1 MRQPGTGRGGVRA
14 RAPALALLVLACA
27 AAHAAPQPPAAP
39 GAAAAEAKPAT
50 AAEPA
55 VPAPRLFVSTHK
67 GSFGGEPVTY
77 VVTAG
82 DTYLG
87 GPAGHPTATLFNF
100 SYVRQGVKDRGSR
113 PVMFVFNGGPG
124 SSSIWVHL
132 AALGPRVVDLAD
144 VVHPPTVGPFHLR
157 DNPLSPLDA
166 VDLVFIDPVGTGFS
180 HLLGAGK
187 PEQYYGVQEDA
198 RATAEF
204 IVDWLT
210 RNDRWG
216 SPKFVL
222 GESYGTVRVCEL
234 VKTLSGG
241 PTAGGSLPGVTF
253 NGAILLGTALDH
265 GGADAAAQSLLPTLA
280 AIAWYHDK
288 VDRAGRTLEGLV
300 REAREFAAT
309 DYGAALYAGDR
320 LTDTQRQAISHRL
333 AGFTGLPEPWL
344 LDHHLRVS
352 AHQLAEELLRD
363 KGMQLGIYDA
373 RYLLPRDGAGSDP
386 VADDTAMGQYV
397 PAFVAAFHEYL
408 RGDLGVTLSDNYEV
422 IAFRDV
428 NSRWNYGAGGPD
440 ANHAADLAAAM
451 RRNPAMRVLVAS
463 GYFDLATPFAAA
475 EHALAHADMPLE
487 RVEFRTYESGH
498 MAYLGVQPA
507 EQFMQDLRAFL
518 SR

>member
-1 MRQPGTGRGGVRA
+1 MSYTV
-14 RAPALALLVLACA
+14 
-27 AAHAAPQPPAAP
+27 
-39 GAAAAEAKPAT
+39 T
-50 AAEPA
+50 AA
-55 VPAPRLFVSTHK
+55 
-67 GSFGGEPVTY
+67 
-77 VVTAG
+77 

-87 GPAGHPTATLFNF
+87 GNTAQPTATLFSF
-100 SYVRQGVKDRGSR
+100 TYAREGVKDLTSR

-132 AALGPRVVDLAD
+132 AALGPRVVDLGD
-144 VVHPPTVGPFHLR
+144 VLRPRTVGPFHLR
-157 DNPLSPLDA
+157 DNPLSPIDA

-180 HLLGAGK
+180 HLMGAGK
-187 PEQYYGVQEDA
+187 AEQYYGVQEDA

-210 RNDRWG
+210 RNGRWG

-241 PTAGGSLPGVTF
+241 PMGGGSLPGVTF

-265 GGADAAAQSLLPTLA
+265 GGADAAAQSLLPSLA
-280 AIAWYHDK
+280 AIAWYHGK
-288 VDRAGRTLEGLV
+288 VDRSGRTLESFV
-300 REAREFAAT
+300 HEARDFAGG

-320 LTDTQRQAISHRL
+320 LTDSQRQAIAQRL
-333 AGFTGLPEPWL
+333 AGFTGLTEPWL
-344 LDHHLRVS
+344 LEHHLRVS
-352 AHQLAEELLRD
+352 AHQFAEELLHD

-373 RYLLPRDGAGSDP
+373 RYVLPRNGAGHDP
-386 VADDTAMGQYV
+386 VADDPAMGQYV
-397 PAFVAAFHEYL
+397 PAFIAAFHEYL
-408 RGDLGVTLSDNYEV
+408 RGDLAVTLSDNYEV

-428 NSRWNYGAGGPD
+428 NGRWNYGPEGPE
-440 ANHAADLAAAM
+440 ASHAADLAAAM
-451 RRNPAMRVLVAS
+451 RRNPAMRLLVAS

-487 RVEFRTYESGH
+487 RVEFRNYESGH

-507 EQFMQDLRAFL
+507 EEFMQDLRAFL